1 MGNILTITGR
11 ELKAYFLSPFAWVII
26 ALFAA
31 FTGFVFVFQV
41 IGFTRVADLSPV
53 FEIFVVVALFLTPAL
68 TMRLFSEEYKLG
80 TIELLLTAPARD
92 WEIVVGKF
100 LAAWLG
106 FAALLVSTL
115 WLVVILLRYGNP
127 DLGILG
133 SSYLGL
139 LLLGAAFV
147 SIGMFASSVTQNQFI
162 AFMLGMI
169 SFLFLWFADAPFNA
183 FGPSD
188 AISDFF
194 RYLALPAHFQD
205 FFTGVI
211 DMQHVLYFVSLAG
224 LGIVWTT
231 LVVQSRRWR

>member
-1 MGNILTITGR
+1 MRRCRMGNILTIAGR
-11 ELKAYFLSPFAWVII
+11 ELKSYFLSPFAWVII

-68 TMRLFSEEYKLG
+68 TMRLFAEEYKLG

-115 WLVVILLRYGNP
+115 WLVVILLR
-127 DLGILG
+127 
-133 SSYLGL
+133 
-139 LLLGAAFV
+139 
-147 SIGMFASSVTQNQFI
+147 
-162 AFMLGMI
+162 
-169 SFLFLWFADAPFNA
+169 
-183 FGPSD
+183 
-188 AISDFF
+188 
-194 RYLALPAHFQD
+194 
-205 FFTGVI
+205 
-211 DMQHVLYFVSLAG
+211 
-224 LGIVWTT
+224 
-231 LVVQSRRWR
+231 